1 MSGAVGERLRER
13 LLALGAAVFAG
24 SLIAA
29 AREIEDS
36 MLSDAVGAGGVPQG
50 VGIAMA
56 VAAVALFAK
65 SFSAGTTKTTE
76 AAQAESSDVN
86 GNGNGNGNDR
96 SNRAAT
102 GWQAVARRTAGL
114 VAILL
119 AYGLLLPVLGYPL
132 TVSLLVLA
140 CGWLAGAPLKMP
152 LLLFAA
158 LSGPLLWAMF
168 DLALQVRMPVGS
180 LWG

>member
-1 MSGAVGERLRER
+1 MSAAVGERQRER
-13 LLALGAAVFAG
+13 LLAVGAAIFAG

-29 AREIEDS
+29 ARDIEDS

-56 VAAVALFAK
+56 LAAVALFGK
-65 SFSAGTTKTTE
+65 SFI
-76 AAQAESSDVN
+76 AAAPAADDDVEP
-86 GNGNGNGNDR
+86 GL
-96 SNRAAT
+96 
-102 GWQAVARRTAGL
+102 GWQAVAARTAGL
-114 VAILL
+114 VGILIG
-119 AYGLLLPVLGYPL
+119 YGLLLPVLGYAL

-140 CGWLAGAPLKMP
+140 SGWLAGAPVKAP

-168 DLALQVRMPVGS
+168 DWALQVRMPVGS